1 MAAGCHPPLVLS
13 CREPPLPFP
22 NLSGVPGLLSI
33 SSSTSVPAHH
43 RCSACCTATSHARE
57 KMVSALPGS
66 SPLLLPVSPVSPA
79 PRCCLRRTAVR
90 AYAASSPSLPTSNSH
105 SAVSPSRPPPI
116 APCPLPRL
124 VQNAIPVCARLLSR
138 SIAAPPPQ
146 RAFLLVSAL
155 FAVPTARFLCP
166 LFCDDTGDADCFP
179 PCGVHRVDGTG
190 GPSWL
195 VRRYRVPQ
203 ALHSMGFVGGPLR
216 HCGDSARSPDNR
228 ILLRGKV
235 PPAESAW
242 EGLACATV
250 RHAAATSTR
259 VKPFPVFH
267 TRAPP
272 PQKPTRVGRTALL
285 TATGWCPHRWRRSG
299 RTGRRAWAPAR

>member
-1 MAAGCHPPLVLS
+1 
-13 CREPPLPFP
+13 
-22 NLSGVPGLLSI
+22 
-33 SSSTSVPAHH
+33 
-43 RCSACCTATSHARE
+43 
-57 KMVSALPGS
+57 VSALPGS

-166 LFCDDTGDADCFP
+166 LFCDDAGDALRACEGTTLGA
-179 PCGVHRVDGTG
+179 CEGTTLGACDGTKLG
-190 GPSWL
+190 ACDGTTLGACEGDTLRASFRDTRSYVGRLRGDLLPVSVSVSRLQPPPSIADPMRVCAQ
-195 VRRYRVPQ
+195 VRRGWGVRADRCVRPAGHGRLRRRHGRVRGEHVRRWGHGQ
-203 ALHSMGFVGGPLR
+203 HVRRGDEQHVRR
-216 HCGDSARSPDNR
+216 H
-228 ILLRGKV
+228 
-235 PPAESAW
+235 E
-242 EGLACATV
+242 
-250 RHAAATSTR
+250 
-259 VKPFPVFH
+259 
-267 TRAPP
+267 
-272 PQKPTRVGRTALL
+272 
-285 TATGWCPHRWRRSG
+285 
-299 RTGRRAWAPAR
+299 